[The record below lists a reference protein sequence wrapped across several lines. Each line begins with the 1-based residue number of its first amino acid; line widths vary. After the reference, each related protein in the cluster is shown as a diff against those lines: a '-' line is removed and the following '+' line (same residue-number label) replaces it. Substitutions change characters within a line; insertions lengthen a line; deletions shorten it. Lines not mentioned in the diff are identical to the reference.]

1 MDMTKCIYNPVHDCE
16 YAGCY
21 DCPDYAEIT
30 DSAPDPD
37 EIYEIRKENDYV
49 YNV

>member
-1 MDMTKCIYNPVHDCE
+1 MSLTKCIYNPTFDCE

>member
-1 MDMTKCIYNPVHDCE
+1 MNHDYCIHDRFEQCFHDCE
-16 YAGCY
+16 K
-21 DCPDYAEIT
+21 CPKAET
-30 DSAPDPD
+30 SEPDPD

>member
-1 MDMTKCIYNPVHDCE
+1 MSLPKCTYNPTLDCE

-37 EIYEIRKENDYV
+37 EIYEIEREDKLYG
-49 YNV
+49 

>member
-1 MDMTKCIYNPVHDCE
+1 MSPTKCIYNPTFDCE

-30 DSAPDPD
+30 DRTPDPD
-37 EIYEIRKENDYV
+37 EIYEIEREDKLYG
-49 YNV
+49 

>member
-1 MDMTKCIYNPVHDCE
+1 MDMTKCLYNPVRECE
-16 YAGCY
+16 YAECKN
-21 DCPDYAEIT
+21 CPDYAEIT
-30 DSAPDPD
+30 DRTPDPD